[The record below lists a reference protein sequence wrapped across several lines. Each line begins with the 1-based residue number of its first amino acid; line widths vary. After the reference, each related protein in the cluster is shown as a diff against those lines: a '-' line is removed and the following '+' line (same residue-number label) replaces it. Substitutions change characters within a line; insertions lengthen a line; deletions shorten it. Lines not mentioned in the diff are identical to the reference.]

1 MWIEAMEYFASTALS
16 QIKNDYTRYNEAGCD
31 ELGSHSGAIL
41 PNSALKPNPMPTA
54 AKPVRIQPANVRSFA
69 RTVRSSARSVRAD
82 ARSIGALALPTILAV

>member
-31 ELGSHSGAIL
+31 ELGQPFGRHLAEQRIEAQ
-41 PNSALKPNPMPTA
+41 P
-54 AKPVRIQPANVRSFA
+54 KPVRIQPANVRSFA